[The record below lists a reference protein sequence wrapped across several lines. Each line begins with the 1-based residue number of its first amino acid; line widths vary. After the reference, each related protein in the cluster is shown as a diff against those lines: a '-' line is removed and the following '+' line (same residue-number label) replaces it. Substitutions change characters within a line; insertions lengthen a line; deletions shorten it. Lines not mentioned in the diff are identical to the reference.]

1 MVRRRTGSVC
11 VAAALLTIGFLWP
24 AQAAARAA
32 PADEAKQILDAAGIR
47 GGLIVHLG
55 CGNATL
61 TAALRASDAYLVHGL
76 DGDEGELRKAREF
89 LHSRGLY
96 GPVSVDVLR
105 GGRLPYVDNLVN
117 LVVGELGPV
126 PGEEVMRVL
135 APGGVAYVKIDGQWK
150 KTVKPRPND
159 IDDWTHY
166 LHDAGNNAVA
176 SDLRVGPPKHIRWWA
191 KPRYCRSHE
200 FNPSINAVV
209 TAGGRMLYILDE
221 GLTGLLDLRF
231 PAKWLLLC
239 RDAFSGVLLWK
250 RPVPNWG
257 YREWNTIGLW
267 SAPLTCQRRLV
278 TDGDRAFMTFGYK
291 APVTVLDAATGR
303 TVRTLQGTLGTD
315 EMVLSDGVLLL
326 CVREQLGVASPPKQ
340 KPQRRKNPHEWTIA
354 PPGPAAL
361 VAVDAKTGEVLWK
374 RPPAEIVV
382 LTLAAADGRVCFH
395 NRQQIVCMDAR
406 TGKQQW
412 TADCPGPGGGRHSG
426 GTLVLHDGVVLF
438 TGRQGLA
445 AFSAKDGKP
454 LWSGPRS
461 QGPGI
466 AHPPD
471 VFVAGG
477 LVWTGRTGGGYQ
489 RPKTSVE
496 REGRDLR
503 TGEVKRTIEVANLIS
518 PFHHWRCYRSKATD
532 RFLLLPKR
540 GVEFLDLTGEE
551 HMRHDWLRP
560 PCSHGVVPANGLLY
574 VPPHQCFCYPA
585 AKLKGFNA
593 LAAGVEQPRG
603 STGKR
608 LERGPANHVVANLKF
623 EISNLRSQVAQA
635 DWPMYRHD
643 AQRSGRSPASVPANV
658 APLWQADLGGEI
670 TPPVIADG
678 RLVVAIKDAHRVC
691 CLDASDGKPQWTFTA
706 GGRIDSPPTFHG
718 GTVLFGCR
726 DGWVYCL
733 RASDGQL
740 AWRFRAAPEERRIV
754 VESQVESAWPVH
766 GSVLVLGGTVYCT
779 AGRSSFLDGGIR
791 LYGLDPAT
799 GKVLHETCTETVRPN
814 ARGPRG
820 QGPPVRHRR
829 NAVGPPRDRWP
840 APLHAP
846 GDVRPEP
853 GAQGS
858 PADILA
864 GPARHGPA
872 PSGDRRLSGRLG
884 FRPPL
889 LGLLAMLARVL
900 FCRQGAEVRPDP
912 GL

>member
-32 PADEAKQILDAAGIR
+32 PADEAKQILDAAGIQ

-76 DGDEGELRKAREF
+76 DGDESELRKARQF

-135 APGGVAYVKIDGQWK
+135 APGGVAYIKIDGQWK

-231 PAKWLLLC
+231 PAKWSLLC

-291 APVTVLDAATGR
+291 APVTVVDAATGR

-326 CVREQLGVASPPKQ
+326 CVREQLSVASPPKQ

-361 VAVDAKTGEVLWK
+361 VAIDAETGKTLWK
-374 RPPAEIVV
+374 RLPAEIVV

-395 NRQQIVCMDAR
+395 NRQQIVCLDAR

-412 TADCPGPGGGRHSG
+412 TADCAGPGGGRHSG

-445 AFSAKDGKP
+445 AFSAKDGGQ
-454 LWSGPRS
+454 LWSGPRP

-477 LVWTGRTGGGYQ
+477 LVWTGRTDGGYQ

-503 TGEVKRTIEVANLIS
+503 TGKVKRTIEVANLIS

-540 GVEFLDLTGEE
+540 GVEFLDLSAI
-551 HMRHDWLRP
+551 LR
-560 PCSHGVVPANGLLY
+560 
-574 VPPHQCFCYPA
+574 
-585 AKLKGFNA
+585 
-593 LAAGVEQPRG
+593 
-603 STGKR
+603 
-608 LERGPANHVVANLKF
+608 
-623 EISNLRSQVAQA
+623 RS
-635 DWPMYRHD
+635 
-643 AQRSGRSPASVPANV
+643 
-658 APLWQADLGGEI
+658 
-670 TPPVIADG
+670 
-678 RLVVAIKDAHRVC
+678 
-691 CLDASDGKPQWTFTA
+691 
-706 GGRIDSPPTFHG
+706 
-718 GTVLFGCR
+718 
-726 DGWVYCL
+726 
-733 RASDGQL
+733 
-740 AWRFRAAPEERRIV
+740 
-754 VESQVESAWPVH
+754 
-766 GSVLVLGGTVYCT
+766 
-779 AGRSSFLDGGIR
+779 
-791 LYGLDPAT
+791 
-799 GKVLHETCTETVRPN
+799 
-814 ARGPRG
+814 
-820 QGPPVRHRR
+820 
-829 NAVGPPRDRWP
+829 
-840 APLHAP
+840 
-846 GDVRPEP
+846 
-853 GAQGS
+853 
-858 PADILA
+858 
-864 GPARHGPA
+864 
-872 PSGDRRLSGRLG
+872 
-884 FRPPL
+884 
-889 LGLLAMLARVL
+889 
-900 FCRQGAEVRPDP
+900 
-912 GL
+912 